1 MVSLA
6 TPTISMSVF
15 VPVFP
20 PKAKRRPIAAAALLC
35 LGFLFFLIGLAAHL
49 KAGFQ
54 SRAEIS
60 TAGFVAAAIFAGLGV
75 LVFLFSFTKKQ
86 S

>member
-1 MVSLA
+1 MKISSDDRKAISVILIYLSL
-6 TPTISMSVF
+6 
-15 VPVFP
+15 
-20 PKAKRRPIAAAALLC
+20 
-35 LGFLFFLIGLAAHL
+35 LFFLIGIAAHF

-54 SRAEIS
+54 SRAEI
-60 TAGFVAAAIFAGLGV
+60 TTTGFVAAAIFAGLGV

>member
-1 MVSLA
+1 MKISSDDKKAISL
-6 TPTISMSVF
+6 IL
-15 VPVFP
+15 
-20 PKAKRRPIAAAALLC
+20 IC
-35 LGFLFFLIGLAAHL
+35 LGFLAFLIGIAAHL

-54 SRAEIS
+54 SRAEI
-60 TAGFVAAAIFAGLGV
+60 TTTGFVAAAIFAGLGI

>member
-1 MVSLA
+1 MK
-6 TPTISMSVF
+6 ISSDDK
-15 VPVFP
+15 
-20 PKAKRRPIAAAALLC
+20 KAIGLILIC
-35 LGFLFFLIGLAAHL
+35 LGFLSFVIGIAGHL

-54 SRAEIS
+54 SRAEI
-60 TAGFVAAAIFAGLGV
+60 TTTGFVAAAIFAGLGI

>member
-1 MVSLA
+1 MVCRLYLIA
-6 TPTISMSVF
+6 HYQMKISSDDQKAISVIL
-15 VPVFP
+15 VFLG
-20 PKAKRRPIAAAALLC
+20 LLS
-35 LGFLFFLIGLAAHL
+35 FLIGIAAHF

-54 SRAEIS
+54 SRAEI
-60 TAGFVAAAIFAGLGV
+60 TTTGFVAAAIFAGLGV

>member
-1 MVSLA
+1 MKISSDDQKAISL
-6 TPTISMSVF
+6 ILF
-15 VPVFP
+15 
-20 PKAKRRPIAAAALLC
+20 C
-35 LGFLFFLIGLAAHL
+35 LGFLCFLIGLAAHL

-60 TAGFVAAAIFAGLGV
+60 TTGFVAAAIFAGLGV

>member
-1 MVSLA
+1 MKISSDDQKAISL
-6 TPTISMSVF
+6 IL
-15 VPVFP
+15 
-20 PKAKRRPIAAAALLC
+20 IC
-35 LGFLFFLIGLAAHL
+35 LGFLSFLIGIAGHL

-60 TAGFVAAAIFAGLGV
+60 TTGFVVAAIFAGLGV
-75 LVFLFSFTKKQ
+75 LVLLLSFTKKQ

>member
-1 MVSLA
+1 MKISSDDQKAISL
-6 TPTISMSVF
+6 IL
-15 VPVFP
+15 
-20 PKAKRRPIAAAALLC
+20 IC
-35 LGFLFFLIGLAAHL
+35 LGFLSFLIGIAGHL

-60 TAGFVAAAIFAGLGV
+60 TTGFVAAAVFAGLG
-75 LVFLFSFTKKQ
+75 LLLFLFSLAKKQ

>member
-1 MVSLA
+1 MKISSDDKKAISL
-6 TPTISMSVF
+6 IL
-15 VPVFP
+15 
-20 PKAKRRPIAAAALLC
+20 IC
-35 LGFLFFLIGLAAHL
+35 LGVLSFVIGIAGHL

-54 SRAEIS
+54 SRAEIT